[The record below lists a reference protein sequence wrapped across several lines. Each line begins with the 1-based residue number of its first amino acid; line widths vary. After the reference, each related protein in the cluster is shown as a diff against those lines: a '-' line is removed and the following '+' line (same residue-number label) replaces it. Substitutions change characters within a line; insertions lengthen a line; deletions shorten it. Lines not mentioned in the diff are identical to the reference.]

1 MKNLLIVDDHSIV
14 RLGVANVIKN
24 SFPKVTIEHA
34 TNIPDAIEKFNS
46 TNFQLA
52 IIDIKLPGG
61 STLDLVKQFS
71 KKNSS
76 CKILMFSGLNE
87 AQYGERYI
95 KLNVNGFLSK
105 HKPADEII
113 TAIEKVLEGHIYMS
127 DELKSKVESKK
138 LRKYKNP
145 VEKLSTRE
153 LEVLYFILDGY
164 GNLEIADKLKLKN
177 STVST
182 YKKRLMEKFD
192 VANVLDLVDK
202 YKFFTKEI

>member
-1 MKNLLIVDDHSIV
+1 MKNILIVDDHSIV

-105 HKPADEII
+105 HKPANEII

-153 LEVLYFILDGY
+153 LEVLSFILDGY
-164 GNLEIADKLKLKN
+164 GNLEIANKLNLKN

>member
-153 LEVLYFILDGY
+153 LEVLSFILDGY
-164 GNLEIADKLKLKN
+164 GNLEIANKLKLKN

-192 VANVLDLVDK
+192 VVNVLDLVDK

>member
-1 MKNLLIVDDHSIV
+1 MKNILIVDDHSIV

-34 TNIPDAIEKFNS
+34 TNIPDAIKKFNS

-61 STLDLVKQFS
+61 STLDLVKQFG

-76 CKILMFSGLNE
+76 CKILMYSGLNE

-153 LEVLYFILDGY
+153 LEVLSFILDGY
-164 GNLEIADKLKLKN
+164 GNLEIANKLKLKN

-192 VANVLDLVDK
+192 VVNVLDLVDK

>member
-153 LEVLYFILDGY
+153 LEVLSFILDGY
-164 GNLEIADKLKLKN
+164 GNLEIANKLKLKN

>member
-34 TNIPDAIEKFNS
+34 NNIPDAIEKFNS

-153 LEVLYFILDGY
+153 LEVLSFILDGY
-164 GNLEIADKLKLKN
+164 GNLEIANKLKLKN

>member
-1 MKNLLIVDDHSIV
+1 MKNILIVDDHSIV

-24 SFPKVTIEHA
+24 SFPKVTIAHA

-61 STLDLVKQFS
+61 STLDLVKQFG

-76 CKILMFSGLNE
+76 CKILMYSGLNE

-105 HKPADEII
+105 HKPANEII

-153 LEVLYFILDGY
+153 LEVLSFILDGY
-164 GNLEIADKLKLKN
+164 GNLEIANKLNLKN

>member
-24 SFPKVTIEHA
+24 SFPKVTIENA
-34 TNIPDAIEKFNS
+34 NNIPDAIEKFNS

-153 LEVLYFILDGY
+153 LEVLSFILDGY
-164 GNLEIADKLKLKN
+164 GNLEIANKLKLKN

-192 VANVLDLVDK
+192 VVNVLDLVDK